1 MRHTVYSH
9 SICFVLL
16 ILFIFSH
23 QYSVADDLVAAA
35 DRVQDGQKID
45 IKQQKYQD
53 LFDELIRDHGF
64 TQAELNNTFRNVTIK
79 RRILVLMDTQW
90 ESKPYYQYRPLF
102 ITDKVIA
109 TAARKLLKYKTILDR
124 IEKELGVNRE
134 VVIAIWGVESRFGK
148 YSGGFN
154 VFRTLN
160 TLFSAYPRRSEFFG
174 KQLLHF
180 LILCKENNYN
190 PLTIKGSYAG
200 AFGQTQFIPSSFRE
214 YAVSFD
220 GDSRRDV
227 FGSIPD
233 ILASIAN
240 YLHFYHWSMD
250 APYYVDIGSK
260 LMGDAVKDANKKG
273 RKGLINYAIVAEEQN
288 VALSPPPEQSPVTV
302 VGIEIDPAQ
311 GGGKRYVA
319 GYPNFQAI
327 TQWNHSNRYAMVVSE
342 LAEAIQN

>member
-1 MRHTVYSH
+1 MRHNFH
-9 SICFVLL
+9 SRSISFLLL
-16 ILFIFSH
+16 ILFIFSS
-23 QYSVADDLVAAA
+23 QYSFADDKITAA

-64 TQAELNNTFRNVTIK
+64 TQAQLDSTFRNVTIK
-79 RRILVLMDTQW
+79 RRVLVLMDTQW

-102 ITDKVIA
+102 ITNKVIA
-109 TAARKLLKYKTILDR
+109 TASKKLLEYKTILDR

-180 LILCKENNYN
+180 LILCKENNYD
-190 PLTIKGSYAG
+190 PLSIKGSYAG

-214 YAVSFD
+214 YALSFD

-227 FGSIPD
+227 FGSVPD

-240 YLHFYHWSMD
+240 YLHFYHWSLE

-260 LMGDAVKDANKKG
+260 LMGDAVKEANKKG
-273 RKGLINYAIVAEEQN
+273 RKGLIDYATVAEEQN
-288 VALSPPPEQSPVTV
+288 VALSPPPEQRAVTV
-302 VGIEIDPAQ
+302 VGLEIDPAK

-342 LAEAIQN
+342 LAEAIQK

>member
-1 MRHTVYSH
+1 MRHNFHLRSVSFLFLIFFIA
-9 SICFVLL
+9 SQQCCFANE
-16 ILFIFSH
+16 
-23 QYSVADDLVAAA
+23 QTAAA

-45 IKQQKYQD
+45 LNQKKYQI

-64 TQAELNNTFRNVTIK
+64 TQTELDNTFRNITIK
-79 RRILVLMDTQW
+79 RRVLVLMDTQW

-102 ITDKVIA
+102 ITDKVIE
-109 TAARKLLKYKTILDR
+109 TAGKKLLEHKTILDQ

-134 VVIAIWGVESRFGK
+134 VVIAIWGIESRFGK

-227 FGSIPD
+227 FGSVPD

-240 YLHFYHWSMD
+240 YLHFYHWSLN

-260 LMGDAVKDANKKG
+260 LVGDAVKKAHQNG
-273 RKGLINYAIVAEEQN
+273 RKGLIDYATVAEEQN
-288 VALSPPPEQSPVTV
+288 VALNPPPEQRPVTV
-302 VGIEIDPAQ
+302 VGLEIDPAK